1 MKDREELIWEAV
13 KKCKLESAFWKLTK
27 VFPSTEGMVSVL
39 YRRQEQEEQIQ
50 KIWCKR
56 IGIAV
61 LFLIAFLFLCY
72 MAGRTSP
79 PEKAIQNGNVIFR
92 EGEGKDITFNLST
105 QVDGEKKQETMSI
118 SLEDREFSREEFS
131 KLDEKCL
138 AYLNEQLKGQN
149 ASLEMVS
156 APLNFV
162 SNVPETGIEFSWIL
176 PEDYVNADGTLNFA
190 KIPDEGVQTNVAAQA
205 KWRNWEK
212 EYTFPL
218 TINGSVLP
226 EGERAINQIKN
237 VLLEKIEE
245 QKTQKEIALPMKVGG
260 YEVHYS
266 EVEQE
271 KKPPFYLLSILAILF
286 LPVLWKKEERKNLE
300 DRQMQL
306 KLDYPEFVNKT
317 MLLFNAGLTVRGC
330 FERLGEEYQYRLQKG
345 GERRY
350 VYEEVLTTYQEMTN
364 GASEAA
370 SIEHFG
376 KRCRQLSYL
385 RYASIINQNMKK
397 GTEGFIALLEA
408 EAADAFEKRK
418 EWSRQLGETAGT
430 KLLLPMML
438 MFGIVISIIIMPA
451 FMAM

>member
-1 MKDREELIWEAV
+1 MKDMEELIWKAV

-92 EGEGKDITFNLST
+92 EGKGKDITFNLWT

-176 PEDYVNADGTLNFA
+176 PEDYINADGTLNFA
-190 KIPDEGVQTNVAAQA
+190 KIPDEGIQTNVAAQA

-237 VLLEKIEE
+237 VLLEKI
-245 QKTQKEIALPMKVGG
+245 
-260 YEVHYS
+260 
-266 EVEQE
+266 
-271 KKPPFYLLSILAILF
+271 
-286 LPVLWKKEERKNLE
+286 
-300 DRQMQL
+300 
-306 KLDYPEFVNKT
+306 
-317 MLLFNAGLTVRGC
+317 
-330 FERLGEEYQYRLQKG
+330 
-345 GERRY
+345 
-350 VYEEVLTTYQEMTN
+350 
-364 GASEAA
+364 
-370 SIEHFG
+370 
-376 KRCRQLSYL
+376 
-385 RYASIINQNMKK
+385 
-397 GTEGFIALLEA
+397 
-408 EAADAFEKRK
+408 
-418 EWSRQLGETAGT
+418 
-430 KLLLPMML
+430 
-438 MFGIVISIIIMPA
+438 
-451 FMAM
+451 

>member
-1 MKDREELIWEAV
+1 
-13 KKCKLESAFWKLTK
+13 
-27 VFPSTEGMVSVL
+27 
-39 YRRQEQEEQIQ
+39 
-50 KIWCKR
+50 
-56 IGIAV
+56 
-61 LFLIAFLFLCY
+61 
-72 MAGRTSP
+72 
-79 PEKAIQNGNVIFR
+79 
-92 EGEGKDITFNLST
+92 
-105 QVDGEKKQETMSI
+105 MSI

-176 PEDYVNADGTLNFA
+176 PEDYINADGTLNFA

-237 VLLEKIEE
+237 VLLEKNRGTENAKGNCITNEGRRLRGSL
-245 QKTQKEIALPMKVGG
+245 QRSGA
-260 YEVHYS
+260 
-266 EVEQE
+266 E
-271 KKPPFYLLSILAILF
+271 KKATILSFICSCNSF
-286 LPVLWKKEERKNLE
+286 FSCFMEKEERKNLE

-350 VYEEVLTTYQEMTN
+350 VYEEVLTAYQEMTN

>member
-1 MKDREELIWEAV
+1 MREMEKTIWKAIE
-13 KKCKLESAFWKLTK
+13 KCHLEPVFWRLTK

-39 YRRQEQEEQIQ
+39 YRRQEQKEKIQ

-56 IGIAV
+56 IGMV
-61 LFLIAFLFLCY
+61 FLFLAVFLFLCY
-72 MAGRTSP
+72 AGRGTSQK
-79 PEKAIQNGNVIFR
+79 EKTIQNGNIISR
-92 EGEGKDITFNLST
+92 EGEGKNLTFDVWT
-105 QVDGEKKQETMSI
+105 QVDGTKKTETVTI
-118 SLEDREFSREEFS
+118 SLEDREFNREEFS
-131 KLDEKCL
+131 VLNEKCL
-138 AYLNEQLKGQN
+138 TYLNAQLKGQN
-149 ASLEMVS
+149 PSLEMVS

-162 SNVPETGIEFSWIL
+162 TNVPETGIEISWIL
-176 PEDYVNADGTLNFA
+176 AEDYVKDDGTLNLTE
-190 KIPDEGVQTNVAAQA
+190 IPEEGVQTSVVAQA

-218 TINGSVLP
+218 TINGNALP
-226 EGERAINQIKN
+226 EGERAMNQIKN
-237 VLLEKIEE
+237 VLFQKIEE
-245 QKTQKEIALPMKVGG
+245 QKSQKEIALPTKVGS
-260 YEVHYS
+260 YPVHYG
-266 EVEQE
+266 EAEQE
-271 KKPPFYLLSILAILF
+271 KKPPYYLLSGLVLLF
-286 LPVLWKKEERKNLE
+286 LPVIWRKEERKKLE
-300 DRQMQL
+300 ERQWQL

-330 FERLGEEYQYRLQKG
+330 FERLGDEYQYRLQKG

-350 VYEEVLTTYQEMTN
+350 VYEEVLTAYQEMTN

-376 KRCRQLSYL
+376 KRCRQLCYL

-438 MFGIVISIIIMPA
+438 MFGIVIGIIIMPA